1 MVTASRDCGLCYTRG
16 MPNRRTFL
24 RAAAS
29 TVAFQGV
36 ALPQP
41 APAAADQRVFLSGDG
56 VRLSTAEY
64 AQVLSTLTAGDTKAD
79 SYLQGG
85 AVEELESR
93 FAKLLGKERALFFPT
108 GTLANHVAVRLLAGE
123 RRHVLVQEESHLYRD
138 EGDCAQA
145 LSGLNL
151 VPLAPGRATI
161 QASEIVEAVERA
173 GSPPY
178 PVPVGAISIE
188 SPVRRTLGQ
197 AFDFEQMKRISAFA
211 REKKI
216 GLHLD
221 GARMYLASAYT
232 GIAPATYAAL
242 FDTVYVSLY
251 KYFNAPFG
259 AVLTGPAPLIEAAT
273 ILRHQFGGGVLHA
286 WQSAAVALHFLDGFE
301 ERYQRAARRG
311 EELLGRLEQRKLR
324 VRRIEA
330 GTNVFQLEFPST
342 PDASFPKRLADRGI
356 VIGWKPT
363 QGPATIQVNE
373 TILRRP
379 AEEIAEEFVKALG

>member
-1 MVTASRDCGLCYTRG
+1 
-16 MPNRRTFL
+16 MPNRRSFL
-24 RAAAS
+24 KVAAS
-29 TVAFQGV
+29 TA
-36 ALPQP
+36 ALQHTASPQSLP
-41 APAAADQRVFLSGDG
+41 TEPPVLLSGDG
-56 VRLSTAEY
+56 VHLLAPQY
-64 AQVLSTLTAGDTKAD
+64 AQRLATLTASGAKID
-79 SYLQGG
+79 SYLAGG
-85 AVEELESR
+85 AVEELEGR

-108 GTLANHVAVRLLAGE
+108 GTLANRMAVRLLAGE

-161 QASEIVEAVERA
+161 KASEIVDAVDRA

-188 SPVRRTLGQ
+188 SPVRRTRGQ
-197 AFDFEQMKRISAFA
+197 AFDFEEMKKISSFA

-232 GIAPATYAAL
+232 GIAPATYSAL

-259 AVLTGPAPLIEAAT
+259 AVLAGPASLIDAAT
-273 ILRHQFGGGVLHA
+273 ILRHQFGGAVLHA
-286 WQSAAVALHFLDGFE
+286 WQSAAVALHYLDGFE
-301 ERYQRAARRG
+301 ERYQRAVHAG
-311 EELLGRLEQRKLR
+311 EELLGRLEQKMIR
-324 VRRIEA
+324 VHRIEA
-330 GTNVFQLEFPST
+330 GTNIFQLEFPSP
-342 PDASFPKRLADRGI
+342 PDAAFQKRLADRGI
-356 VIGWKPT
+356 MIGRPPA
-363 QGPATIQVNE
+363 QGPLIIKGNE
-373 TILRRP
+373 TILRRS
-379 AEEIAEEFVKALG
+379 AADIAEELAKASG

>member
-1 MVTASRDCGLCYTRG
+1 

-24 RAAAS
+24 KAAAG
-29 TVAFQGV
+29 TVAFQR
-36 ALPQP
+36 AASPQSQ
-41 APAAADQRVFLSGDG
+41 PAAAERRVFLTGDG
-56 VRLSTAEY
+56 VHLSTAEY
-64 AQVLSTLTAGDTKAD
+64 AQLLATLTAGDPKAD
-79 SYLQGG
+79 SYLKGG
-85 AVEELESR
+85 AVEELEAR

-151 VPLAPGRATI
+151 APLAGGRATI
-161 QASEIVEAVERA
+161 KASEIVEAVERA

-188 SPVRRTLGQ
+188 SPVRRKLGQ
-197 AFDFEQMKRISAFA
+197 TFDFEEMKKISTYA
-211 REKKI
+211 RERKI

-221 GARMYLASAYT
+221 GARMYLASAYN
-232 GIAPATYAAL
+232 GIAPATYSAL

-259 AVLTGPAPLIEAAT
+259 AVLSGPAPLMEAAAV
-273 ILRHQFGGGVLHA
+273 LRHQFGGGVLHG
-286 WQSAAVALHFLDGFE
+286 WQSAAVALYYLDGFE
-301 ERYQRAARRG
+301 GRYQKAIRG
-311 EELLGRLEQRKLR
+311 GDELLRRLEQKNIR
-324 VRRIEA
+324 VHRMEG
-330 GTNVFQLEFPST
+330 GTNVFQLEFPFT
-342 PDASFPKRLADRGI
+342 VDAAFQKRAADLGI
-356 VIGWKPT
+356 MIGLPPA
-363 QGPATIQVNE
+363 QGPAILQVNE

-379 AEEIAEEFVKALG
+379 PEEIAEELVKASG

>member
-1 MVTASRDCGLCYTRG
+1 MNMTPSEYVRLLASLTASDAK
-16 MPNRRTFL
+16 P
-24 RAAAS
+24 
-29 TVAFQGV
+29 
-36 ALPQP
+36 
-41 APAAADQRVFLSGDG
+41 
-56 VRLSTAEY
+56 
-64 AQVLSTLTAGDTKAD
+64 D
-79 SYLQGG
+79 SYLAGG
-85 AVEELESR
+85 PVAELEAR

-161 QASEIVEAVERA
+161 KASEVIAAVERA

-188 SPVRRTLGQ
+188 SPVRRTNGQ
-197 AFDFEQMKRISAFA
+197 AFDFEEMKKICSFA

-221 GARMYLASAYT
+221 GARMFLASAYT
-232 GIAPATYAAL
+232 GISPAAYSAL

-259 AVLTGPAPLIEAAT
+259 AVLTGPASLIESAAV
-273 ILRHQFGGGVLHA
+273 LRHQFGGGVLHA
-286 WQSAAVALHFLDGFE
+286 
-301 ERYQRAARRG
+301 
-311 EELLGRLEQRKLR
+311 
-324 VRRIEA
+324 
-330 GTNVFQLEFPST
+330 
-342 PDASFPKRLADRGI
+342 
-356 VIGWKPT
+356 
-363 QGPATIQVNE
+363 
-373 TILRRP
+373 
-379 AEEIAEEFVKALG
+379 

>member
-1 MVTASRDCGLCYTRG
+1 

-24 RAAAS
+24 KAAAAAVALQRAAS
-29 TVAFQGV
+29 
-36 ALPQP
+36 PQSP
-41 APAAADQRVFLSGDG
+41 PAAAEHRVYLTGDG
-56 VRLSTAEY
+56 LHLSTAEY
-64 AQVLSTLTAGDTKAD
+64 AELLATLAAGDAKAD
-79 SYLQGG
+79 VYLKGG
-85 AVEELESR
+85 AVEELERR
-93 FAKLLGKERALFFPT
+93 FAKLLGKERGLFFPT
-108 GTLANHVAVRLLAGE
+108 GTLANHMAVRLLAGE

-161 QASEIVEAVERA
+161 KASEIVEAVDRA

-197 AFDFEQMKRISAFA
+197 AFDFEEMKKISVFA

-232 GIAPATYAAL
+232 GIAPATYSAL

-259 AVLTGPAPLIEAAT
+259 AILTGPAPLIEAAT
-273 ILRHQFGGGVLHA
+273 VLRHQFGGGVLHA
-286 WQSAAVALHFLDGFE
+286 WESAAVALHYLDGFE
-301 ERYQRAARRG
+301 ERYQRAVHSG
-311 EELLGRLEQRKLR
+311 EELLRRFEQKNIR
-324 VRRIEA
+324 VHRMEA
-330 GTNVFQLEFPST
+330 GTNVFQLDFPST
-342 PDASFPKRLADRGI
+342 PDAGFQKRVADRGI
-356 VIGWKPT
+356 MIGRPPA
-363 QGPATIQVNE
+363 QGPATIQVNQ
-373 TILRRP
+373 TILRRSP
-379 AEEIAEEFVKALG
+379 EEIAEELVHALG

>member
-1 MVTASRDCGLCYTRG
+1 

-24 RAAAS
+24 TAAAS
-29 TVAFQGV
+29 TVALQRV
-36 ALPQP
+36 ALPQAP
-41 APAAADQRVFLSGDG
+41 PAATEQRVFFTGDG
-56 VRLSTAEY
+56 ANLSTADY
-64 AQVLSTLTAGDTKAD
+64 AQLLAALTARDTKAD
-79 SYLQGG
+79 VYLQGG

-93 FAKLLGKERALFFPT
+93 FAKLLGKERALFLPT
-108 GTLANHVAVRLLAGE
+108 GTLANHLAVRLLAGE

-161 QASEIVEAVERA
+161 KASEIVEAVDRA
-173 GSPPY
+173 GGPPY

-197 AFDFEQMKRISAFA
+197 AFDFEEMKKISAFA

-232 GIAPATYAAL
+232 GIAPATYSAL

-251 KYFNAPFG
+251 KYFSAPFG
-259 AVLTGPAPLIEAAT
+259 AVLAGSAPLIDAAT
-273 ILRHQFGGGVLHA
+273 VLRHQFGGAVLHA
-286 WQSAAVALHFLDGFE
+286 WQSAAVALHYLDGFE
-301 ERYQRAARRG
+301 ERYQKAVRRG
-311 EELLGRLEQRKLR
+311 GELLGLLEQKRIR
-324 VRRIEA
+324 VHRIEA
-330 GTNVFQLEFPST
+330 GTNIFQLEFPST
-342 PDASFPKRLADRGI
+342 PDAAFHKRLADRGI
-356 VIGWKPT
+356 MLRQPPA
-363 QGPATIQVNE
+363 QGPLVIQVNE
-373 TILRRP
+373 TILRRS
-379 AEEIAEEFVKALG
+379 AADIAVELVKALG